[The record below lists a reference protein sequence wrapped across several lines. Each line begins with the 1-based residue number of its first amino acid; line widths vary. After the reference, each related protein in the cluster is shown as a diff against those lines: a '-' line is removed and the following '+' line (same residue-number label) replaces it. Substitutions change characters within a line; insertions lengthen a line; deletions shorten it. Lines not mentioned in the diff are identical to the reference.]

1 MVRRSGEKVDED
13 EAGYLG
19 IQGVTVDDTMQQQL
33 DMPAGVYVYRIVEG
47 GAAEKTDLHEK
58 DVITEFDGQRVVT
71 MLSLQELLKYYKK
84 GETVDLVVE
93 SLEDGEYVEHTIT
106 ITLGGQVSAE

>member
-1 MVRRSGEKVDED
+1 
-13 EAGYLG
+13 
-19 IQGVTVDDTMQQQL
+19 
-33 DMPAGVYVYRIVEG
+33 
-47 GAAEKTDLHEK
+47 
-58 DVITEFDGQRVVT
+58 